1 MNRTHIDVAIVGAG
15 PYGLSLAAHLAARA
29 VDYRIF
35 GSPMHTWR
43 HRMPEGMLLRS
54 PGFGSDLSE
63 PAGQYTLTRY
73 WADTGRLPERL
84 RDPIPRAVYLEYA
97 QWFLDGVDIPVED
110 VEVRHLA
117 RADDGFVLDLDTGE
131 SVRARRV
138 VLAVGLTHFAHVPR
152 ELANLPG
159 ELMTHST
166 HVAQPG
172 DFAQRDV
179 VVIGAGQSALE
190 TAALL
195 RERGAHVRVVAR
207 CQELT
212 WTGDPI
218 SPDRGLVER
227 LRRPDTRLCAGW
239 RCWLFEHGG
248 MLFHLLP
255 QRIRLRLVRTSFG
268 PMGAWWL
275 RSRLED
281 VTVLV
286 GRSVASASVRDG
298 EVDLE
303 LRTPSGTETIST
315 QHVIAATGYRVDLNR
330 LDFLD
335 TELRRAV
342 RTSGTAPSLTRAFES
357 SVPGLHFVG
366 AASTTSFGP
375 VTRFVAGT
383 TFTARTLARY
393 LKRHRSALPRRIRR
407 TRSRSKVT
415 AMSGGCSVAVERDDT
430 QTTDDLSQT

>member
-1 MNRTHIDVAIVGAG
+1 MVERASSDETNMNRSDVDVAIVGAG
-15 PYGLSLAAHLAARA
+15 PYGLSLAAHLAARG
-29 VDYRIF
+29 VDHRIF

-54 PGFGSDLSE
+54 PGFGSDLSA
-63 PAGQYTLTRY
+63 PNGRFTLSRY
-73 WADTGRLPERL
+73 WAESGRPPERL
-84 RDPIPRAVYLEYA
+84 LSDPIPLDAYLEYA
-97 QWFLDGVDIPVED
+97 QWFIDGVDVPVED

-131 SVRARRV
+131 SVHARRV
-138 VLAVGLTHFAHVPR
+138 VLAVGLTHFAHVPP
-152 ELANLPG
+152 ELTNLPA
-159 ELMTHST
+159 ELMTHAT
-166 HVAQPG
+166 HLAQPG

-212 WTGDPI
+212 WTGDPV
-218 SPDRGLVER
+218 PTERGLVER

-239 RCWLFEHGG
+239 RCWMFEYGG
-248 MLFHLLP
+248 MLFHMLP
-255 QRIRLRLVRTSFG
+255 QRMRLRLVRTSFG

-275 RSRLED
+275 RTRLDD
-281 VTVLV
+281 VTILL
-286 GRSVASASVRDG
+286 GRSVACASVRDG

-303 LRTPSGTETIST
+303 LRTANGTETIST
-315 QHVIAATGYRVDLNR
+315 QHVIAATGYRVDLRR

-335 TELRRAV
+335 SELRHAI

-357 SVPGLHFVG
+357 SIAGLHFVG

-383 TFTARTLARY
+383 TFTARTLSRY
-393 LKRHRSALPRRIRR
+393 LKRHRSARPRGIRR
-407 TRSRSKVT
+407 TRSRRRI
-415 AMSGGCSVAVERDDT
+415 AA
-430 QTTDDLSQT
+430 